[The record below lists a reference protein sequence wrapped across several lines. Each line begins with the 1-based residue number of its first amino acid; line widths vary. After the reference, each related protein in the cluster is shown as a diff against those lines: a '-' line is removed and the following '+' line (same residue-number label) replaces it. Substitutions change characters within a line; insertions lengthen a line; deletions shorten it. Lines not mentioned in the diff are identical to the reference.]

1 MRKRMLIFCGLAILV
16 AGLGQVAP
24 AADPAPLAL
33 EPGKAIDGLRIT
45 LGRAAKGDLEVGF
58 ENVDAKPVVLNLGDM
73 VGNGLELEPR
83 RFHLVVTGPTGKSR
97 ELHWKGIG
105 GIAGR
110 MDDFLVPLM
119 PAAKYTVTFSLGDLI
134 GNGKEGNWSS
144 AIVAG
149 EKVQAV
155 YEGAAPSLTNRQE
168 IIPALPI
175 WLGKIESGLLVY
187 SE

>member
-1 MRKRMLIFCGLAILV
+1 MRMRMLIFCGLAILV

-24 AADPAPLAL
+24 GADPAPLAL
-33 EPGKAIDGLRIT
+33 EPGKAVDGVRIT
-45 LGRAAKGDLEVGF
+45 LDRAGKGVLEVAF

-73 VGNGLELEPR
+73 VGNGRVLELR
-83 RFHLVVTGPTGKSR
+83 RFRLVVTDPSGKSR
-97 ELHWKGIG
+97 RLDWNGLGAYG
-105 GIAGR
+105 GR
-110 MDDFLVPLM
+110 LDDFLVPLM

-134 GNGKEGNWSS
+134 GDGKDGDWSS
-144 AIVAG
+144 AIAPG

-175 WLGKIESGLLVY
+175 WVGKVESGLLVY
-187 SE
+187 SD